1 MLEGRRVLAVVP
13 ARSGS
18 KGIPHKNMQP
28 LGGVSLI
35 GRAGDTL
42 AACPWIDARVLSTD
56 SADYADEGRR
66 HGLDAPFLRPP
77 ELSGDAA
84 GAVET
89 LQHALTSSEAHYGTT
104 FDVVLIVEPTSP
116 LRTVDDLEGCARLLV
131 ESQADSVVAVS
142 PLESK
147 SHPRKILV
155 MREGRLGFFTA
166 DGGAV
171 TGRQQLE
178 EGYYYRNGI
187 CYALTRGCL
196 MERGAIFTESTL
208 PYVVD
213 RPVVNIDHPLELRW
227 AELLLGGGAAPLP

>member
-1 MLEGRRVLAVVP
+1 MIGGRRVLAVVP

-18 KGIPHKNMQP
+18 KGIPDKNMQP

-42 AACPWIDARVLSTD
+42 AACPWIDARLLSTD
-56 SADYADEGRR
+56 SERYAEEGRR
-66 HGLDAPFLRPP
+66 HGLDAPFLRPDA
-77 ELSGDAA
+77 LSGDAA

-89 LQHALTSSEAHYGTT
+89 LQHALTAAEDHYGAR

-116 LRTVDDLEGCARLLV
+116 LRTPEDLEACARLLV
-131 ESQADSVVAVS
+131 EGDADSVVAVS

-155 MREGRLGFFTA
+155 QRDGRLGFFAA
-166 DGGAV
+166 DGGSV

-178 EGYYYRNGI
+178 DGYYYRNGI
-187 CYALTRGCL
+187 CYALTRRCL
-196 MERGAIFTESTL
+196 MERGAILTETTL
-208 PYVVD
+208 PYVVH

-227 AELLLGGGAAPLP
+227 AELLLADARSG

>member
-1 MLEGRRVLAVVP
+1 MLAVVP

-18 KGIPHKNMQP
+18 KGIPDKNMQP
-28 LGGVSLI
+28 LAGVSLI

-42 AACPWIDARVLSTD
+42 RECAWIDARIISTD
-56 SADYADEGRR
+56 SERYAEEARR

-89 LQHALTSSEAHYGTT
+89 LQHALLEAEAHYGGT

-116 LRTVDDLEGCARLLV
+116 LRRAADLEGAARLLV
-131 ESQADSVVAVS
+131 ESGADSVVAVS
-142 PLESK
+142 PLDSK
-147 SHPRKILV
+147 AHPRKLLV
-155 MREGRLGFFTA
+155 LREGRLGFFAA

-178 EGYYYRNGI
+178 DGYYYRNGV
-187 CYALTRGCL
+187 CYALTRRCL
-196 MERGAIFTESTL
+196 MEEGAIFTGNTV
-208 PYVVD
+208 PYVVT
-213 RPVVNIDHPLELRW
+213 RPVVNIDEPLELQW
-227 AELLLGGGAAPLP
+227 AELLLSASTRQP